1 MSSWRGEASSASSA
15 GVGYVV
21 FISCVAATGGF
32 LFGYDTAVVNGT
44 IGALERHFAADAGRL
59 GFAVASALLGS
70 AVGALLAGRAADRIG
85 RVRAMRLT
93 ALLFAV
99 SSIGSG
105 LAESL
110 SSFSTW
116 RFLGGIAVGAASV
129 IAPAYIAE
137 VAPARIRGRLGSLQ
151 QLAIVTGIFL
161 ALSVNDLIAH
171 TAGSPDAPFWFG
183 VPAWRWM
190 FWVEVIPSLV
200 YGAGAF
206 FVPESPRYLVARG
219 RAAEASAV
227 LARIGEPQVPER
239 IREIQKTVGTARPA
253 RLADLRAPG
262 GLLLPVVWVG
272 IGLSVFQQLVGINVI
287 FYYSTAL
294 WHSVGFT
301 ETDSMRISSIT
312 GVINIVT
319 TLIAI
324 AFVDRFGRKP
334 LLLAGSVGMALTL
347 GTMAWL
353 FAHAPLD
360 AQGSPVMPG
369 GHGTAALIAA
379 NLYVFAFGFSWGPI
393 VWVLLGEMF
402 NNQIRGSALA
412 LAAAAQW
419 IANWIVTLTFP
430 ALARTGLGVA
440 YGLYT
445 LAAVLS
451 FVLVARFVKETKGRT
466 LEEM

>member
-1 MSSWRGEASSASSA
+1 MSRDAAVPAAS
-15 GVGYVV
+15 GGMTYVV
-21 FISCVAATGGF
+21 FISAVAATGGF

-44 IGALERHFAADAGRL
+44 IGALERHFSADAGRL

-70 AVGALLAGRAADRIG
+70 AVGALIAGRVADRAG
-85 RVRAMRLT
+85 RVRAMRIT

-99 SSIGSG
+99 SSFGSG
-105 LAESL
+105 LAETL
-110 SSFSTW
+110 WSFSTW

-161 ALSVNDLIAH
+161 ALMINDLIAH

-190 FWVEVIPSLV
+190 FWVEVLPSLV
-200 YGAGAF
+200 YGVGAF

-219 RAAEASAV
+219 RPAEAAAV
-227 LARIGEPQVPER
+227 LARIGEPDVPER
-239 IREIQKTVGTARPA
+239 IREIQRTVEVEHPA

-262 GLLLPVVWVG
+262 TLLLPVVWVG

-294 WHSVGFT
+294 WHSVGYT
-301 ETDSMRISSIT
+301 EADSMRISSIT
-312 GVINIVT
+312 GVINIIT

-334 LLLAGSVGMALTL
+334 LLLIGSVGMALTL
-347 GTMAWL
+347 GAMAWL
-353 FAHAPLD
+353 FANAPLD
-360 AQGSPVMPG
+360 ASGSPVLTG
-369 GHGTAALIAA
+369 ARGTAALVAA
-379 NLYVFAFGFSWGPI
+379 NLYVFAFGFSWGPV

-402 NNQIRGSALA
+402 NNRIRGAALA

-419 IANWIVTLTFP
+419 IANWLVTLTFP
-430 ALARTGLGVA
+430 WLAREVGLGFA

-445 LAAVLS
+445 AAAALS
-451 FVLVARFVKETKGRT
+451 FILVARWVRETKGRT

>member
-1 MSSWRGEASSASSA
+1 MSASSSTA
-15 GVGYVV
+15 AHGLRYVV
-21 FISCVAATGGF
+21 LISSVAATGGF
-32 LFGYDTAVVNGT
+32 LFGYDTAVINGT
-44 IGALERHFAADAGRL
+44 VGALERHFLADPGRL
-59 GFAVASALLGS
+59 GFAVAAALLGS
-70 AVGALLAGRAADRIG
+70 AVGALIAGRVADRAG
-85 RVRAMRLT
+85 RVRAMKLT

-99 SSIGSG
+99 SSLGSG
-105 LAESL
+105 IAQSL
-110 SSFSTW
+110 WAFTAW

-161 ALSVNDLIAH
+161 ALAINDLIAH

-190 FWVEVIPSLV
+190 FWVEVLPSLV
-200 YGAGAF
+200 YGLGAF
-206 FVPESPRYLVARG
+206 FIPESPRYLVAAG
-219 RAAEASAV
+219 RAAEAAAV
-227 LARIGEPQVPER
+227 LTRIGEPDVPER
-239 IREIQKTVGTARPA
+239 IQDIQKTVGEDRPS
-253 RLADLRAPG
+253 RLSDLRAPK
-262 GLLLPVVWVG
+262 GLLLPIVWVG

-294 WHSVGFT
+294 WHSVGFN
-301 ETDSMRISSIT
+301 EADSMRISSIT

-334 LLLAGSVGMALTL
+334 LLLAGSVGMTFTL

-353 FAHAPLD
+353 FANASLD
-360 AQGSPVMPG
+360 AHGSPVLAG
-369 GHGTAALIAA
+369 AQGTAALVAA

-402 NNQIRGSALA
+402 NNRIRGAALA

-419 IANWIVTLTFP
+419 VANWLVTLTFP
-430 ALARTGLGVA
+430 GLSKFGLGWA

-445 LAAVLS
+445 AAAAAS
-451 FVLVARFVKETKGRT
+451 IVLVARYVRETKGRT
-466 LEEM
+466 LEQM